1 MPEISTA
8 GIFQVAFIARQMEQ
22 TPRAFFQTT
31 FEPIGRVCAA
41 RHARG
46 ELGLQG
52 KWRTCAYHTY
62 TTCGLRLANFGEPRM
77 DYLNFKEI
85 CRDITNIFNNCKDIV
100 SCLESVKSNSNL
112 IIYVLATTIVFIV
125 VAVYKYV
132 KKQINNKK
140 QDEKAKI
147 EEIRKRCLEVIIDLY
162 QVARFCEFDLSESTG
177 VSSKLWVKKSRKSK
191 WIKETSYRSDKN
203 PFDSIKKDA
212 ENIKNAE
219 VSELIDQGLQINNN
233 LVSFRQELEADD
245 TEINYG
251 HASKAGF
258 IRHEAKYLLSEY
270 KKNLTEEQK
279 SRIKSIQDAE
289 FFPSIS
295 KLNRW
300 FCKKYKPSEKH
311 YEPDTQVQYPDN
323 DLDDDK

>member
-1 MPEISTA
+1 MIKRFVL
-8 GIFQVAFIARQMEQ
+8 GFQ
-22 TPRAFFQTT
+22 PN
-31 FEPIGRVCAA
+31 
-41 RHARG
+41 
-46 ELGLQG
+46 
-52 KWRTCAYHTY
+52 
-62 TTCGLRLANFGEPRM
+62 LRLLANFGELRM
-77 DYLNFKEI
+77 DYSNLK
-85 CRDITNIFNNCKDIV
+85 DISGDIINIYNNCKDKGIA
-100 SCLESVKSNSNL
+100 SCLESVKSNPYP
-112 IIYVLATTIVFIV
+112 IIYVLAAIILFIVFKL
-125 VAVYKYV
+125 YKNIN
-132 KKQINNKK
+132 KKINNKQ

-162 QVARFCEFDLSESTG
+162 QVARFCEFDLSKSTR

-219 VSELIDQGLQINNN
+219 VSELIDQGLQINNS

-251 HASKAGF
+251 HASEADF
-258 IRHEAKYLLSEY
+258 IRCEAKCLLIKY

-289 FFPSIS
+289 FSPSMSIL
-295 KLNRW
+295 KRW
-300 FCKKYKPSEKH
+300 FCKKCKPSEEL

>member
-1 MPEISTA
+1 
-8 GIFQVAFIARQMEQ
+8 
-22 TPRAFFQTT
+22 
-31 FEPIGRVCAA
+31 
-41 RHARG
+41 
-46 ELGLQG
+46 
-52 KWRTCAYHTY
+52 
-62 TTCGLRLANFGEPRM
+62 M
-77 DYLNFKEI
+77 DYLNLKEI
-85 CRDITNIFNNCKDIV
+85 YRDITNISTNCKDTT
-100 SCLESVKSNSNL
+100 SCWDSVKSNL
-112 IIYVLATTIVFIV
+112 PTIIYTIVIV
-125 VAVYKYV
+125 VLILWALYKFI
-132 KKQINNKK
+132 KKLINNK
-140 QDEKAKI
+140 QQAKETKI
-147 EEIRKRCLEVIIDLY
+147 KEIQKRCLEFIIDLY
-162 QVARFCEFDLSESTG
+162 QVARFCEFDLSKNKG
-177 VSSKLWVKKSRKSK
+177 ISSKLWVKASRKSK
-191 WIKETSYRSDKN
+191 WIKETSYRSNKN

-258 IRHEAKYLLSEY
+258 IRHEAKCLLSEY

-289 FFPSIS
+289 FSPSIS